1 MLVLRLTDFGFELL
15 AFFQQEKQ
23 HLILDFDRFHQQRMP
38 VGPQSGMVHLLEQL
52 VLLQLLLALLG
63 LAEET
68 EAEGADDLQRS
79 TANVKTRQNSS
90 KFDFK
95 YARNVQAN
103 GNKRTQRA
111 CSQPREGR

>member
-63 LAEET
+63 FIGQQARIRRLNQLGLLGWQRLGSESLA
-68 EAEGADDLQRS
+68 
-79 TANVKTRQNSS
+79 
-90 KFDFK
+90 
-95 YARNVQAN
+95 
-103 GNKRTQRA
+103 
-111 CSQPREGR
+111 GRHQLAVPHQEVIHIL